1 MTQASYTYAIARYH
15 CLKKRRKDKR
25 IFFFFKKEKE
35 QICVVRD
42 RLHGKLALLTWS
54 SSIGLRLFV
63 KWKKQE
69 DKEKKDSIVQGEISG
84 PYP

>member
-1 MTQASYTYAIARYH
+1 MPLPGIIA
-15 CLKKRRKDKR
+15 LKKGEKTKG
-25 IFFFFKKEKE
+25 FFFFKKEKE

-42 RLHGKLALLTWS
+42 RLHGKLALLIWS

-84 PYP
+84 PYR